1 MAWSDTILQM
11 DDIDFG
17 ILKILQADASLSR
30 AEIARRVDLTPS
42 AVFERIRKLEQKGV
56 ILGYE
61 ARVDP
66 KAFGLD
72 LLAFVFIREDKPTSG
87 PSAASL
93 LAQIPAVEEVHK
105 IAGDDCLI
113 VKVRAR
119 NTEELTRI
127 LEEDFLQIESVRGR
141 GGVRTT
147 IVLQT
152 VKESATAVPD

>member
-1 MAWSDTILQM
+1 MQM
-11 DDIDFG
+11 DDIDRD
-17 ILKILQADASLSR
+17 ILKILQEDASLSR

-42 AVFERIRKLEQKGV
+42 AVFERIRKLEQKDV

-61 ARVDP
+61 ARIDP

-72 LLAFVFIREDKPTSG
+72 LLAFVFIREDKPTPG
-87 PSAASL
+87 TCAALQLSR
-93 LAQIPAVEEVHK
+93 IPAVEEVHK

-119 NTEELTRI
+119 NTDELTRI
-127 LEEDFLQIESVRGR
+127 LEEDFLKIESVRGR

-152 VKESATAVPD
+152 VKESSTAVPE

>member
-1 MAWSDTILQM
+1 M
-11 DDIDFG
+11 DEIDRD

-30 AEIARRVDLTPS
+30 AEIARRVELTPS

-72 LLAFVFIREDKPTSG
+72 LLAFVFVREDKAKPGSEAG
-87 PSAASL
+87 PL
-93 LAQIPAVEEVHK
+93 LARIPGVEEVHK
-105 IAGDDCLI
+105 TAGDDCFI
-113 VKVRAR
+113 VKVRAH
-119 NTEELTRI
+119 NTEELSRI
-127 LEEDFLQIESVRGR
+127 LDEDFLGIESVRGR

-152 VKESATAVPD
+152 VKESAVVVPDSVAVPD